1 MRVIFALILV
11 MFGSSFAH
19 AQSGL
24 PIPRF
29 VSFKSEEVNVR
40 TGPGTRYPVKWVY
53 KSGGLPMEVVEEFE
67 QWRKVK
73 DVDGESGWVHQSMLS
88 GKRRV
93 MVNDDQ
99 AVLLRQAR
107 DGAAP
112 LVRAE
117 RGVIGEVIECQL
129 QWCSVQ
135 INNIKGWARKDVLW
149 GIYPEELI
157 ED

>member
-1 MRVIFALILV
+1 MLV
-11 MFGSSFAH
+11 VLGSGAAM

-40 TGPGTRYPVKWVY
+40 TGPGTRYPVQWVY

-73 DVDGESGWVHQSMLS
+73 DVDGETGWVHQSMLS

-93 MVNDDQ
+93 MVKAEQ
-99 AVLLRQAR
+99 AVLLRQPR

-117 RGVIGEVIECQL
+117 RGVIGDVIECQL

-135 INNIKGWARKDVLW
+135 ISNIKGWARKDVLW